1 MRVSPPNKQSD
12 GPSPSQDPMNEK
24 ELGKRHY
31 SSCLLLELALES
43 PYWEPPVGS
52 MAQVSSWA
60 LLLPTV
66 ATWREKESR
75 EEGGGEEI
83 E

>member
-12 GPSPSQDPMNEK
+12 GPSPSQDPMDEK
-24 ELGKRHY
+24 ESGKGHY
-31 SSCLLLELALES
+31 SSCLLLELTLES
-43 PYWEPPVGS
+43 PHWEPPVGS

-66 ATWREKESR
+66 ATRREESR
-75 EEGGGEEI
+75 KAERK
-83 E
+83 